1 MPTSDGHIILAV
13 GNDGQFRKLCS
24 ILKLEGVADDDRFAT
39 NRARVANRDEV
50 RRLVTAATASISKA
64 ELLDACEREGVPAG
78 PINSIAETF
87 DDPQVKARGLRV
99 DLPDA
104 DGNLIPGV
112 RTPIVFSGT
121 PLVYDRPSPRLGEHT
136 EAVLAE
142 LATLESGK
150 KSA

>member
-1 MPTSDGHIILAV
+1 M
-13 GNDGQFRKLCS
+13 
-24 ILKLEGVADDDRFAT
+24 
-39 NRARVANRDEV
+39 
-50 RRLVTAATASISKA
+50 
-64 ELLDACEREGVPAG
+64 PAG

-87 DDPQVKARGLRV
+87 DDPQVKARGMRV

-136 EAVLAE
+136 DAVMAE
-142 LATLESGK
+142 LATLEAGK